1 MEARPWHEYIRKFPT
16 GNSRM
21 YSCHGLMEATWDGVA
36 HWDETGESSV
46 FEMSVAEEE
55 GIQVREL
62 K

>member
-1 MEARPWHEYIRKFPT
+1 MTSVAQRRKITMFKKKV
-16 GNSRM
+16 
-21 YSCHGLMEATWDGVA
+21 EATRDGVA